1 MEQFVQQIINA
12 TVFTPELLSWKL
24 LLDDKINFLEH
35 DIMAIDP
42 DANEY
47 DQTELSFEVLIT
59 LYFELI
65 FNSILLS
72 ELPDLNDVS
81 GFLETYKPNFTSEK
95 FENLIGVLKDNFK
108 KINIMISIIQF
119 DVTDYLD
126 DLIADRYCYVVF
138 KEFIPDFFAKN
149 EINKHYH
156 MILNSKYKKTTEL
169 KDVYATLRF
178 NSKIYQISFSK
189 IIQ

>member
-1 MEQFVQQIINA
+1 MEEFVKQICDS

-24 LLDDKINFLEH
+24 LLDSKINFLEH
-35 DIMAIDP
+35 DIMSIDP

-47 DQTELSFEVLIT
+47 DQTELTFEVLIT
-59 LYFELI
+59 LYFELL

-72 ELPDLNDVS
+72 ELKDLNNIDN
-81 GFLETYKPNFTSEK
+81 FLETYKPNFTLEK
-95 FENLIGVLKDNFK
+95 FENLIEVLKNNFK
-108 KINIMISIIQF
+108 KINIMISIIQY
-119 DVTDYLD
+119 DATDYLD
-126 DLIADRYCYVVF
+126 DLIAERYCYVIL
-138 KEFIPDFFAKN
+138 KEFLPDFFTKN

-156 MILNSKYKKTTEL
+156 MILNGKYKKTTEL
-169 KDVYATLRF
+169 KNVYATLRF